1 MHQASNL
8 YLSPR
13 VQNPVNNKP
22 VKPLLAETSRIE
34 VIRSFCRWTGVRGLQ
49 HILRVEHP
57 VLRTIWAVFGVFML
71 FGNIGLITLLLTHY
85 YRFNTIENIKIQRG
99 IPVEFPHVTL
109 CNVDPVNSD
118 RVHCLKN
125 ADLPGCAHAK
135 KYVYILEKYMTGNN
149 YFEHFKNSS
158 LWSKLEDPS
167 MVAIFYQLIG
177 MEAASHIGH
186 QLDDFI
192 IPNLCELTTR
202 EKGGILV
209 KRKCKRAGLLALNF
223 VTYKHF
229 NCYTLAI
236 SDRDL
241 SNRAIRL
248 SVVLYLDEEE
258 DLMCRPYCTH
268 EFTEW
273 AGAKVVVHPVN
284 TFPDIEQMGMNLLP
298 GASNQILI
306 DEIRQFEKKDLSS
319 DPCEKKQDK
328 TLPLVYF
335 NIKTQRFETREM
347 AYTDTLCVQLR
358 SQEATIKNCQC
369 VDLLMRIPGSQLD
382 KVDQLPFCGN
392 LSRPDVDANLECNQH
407 VRLNNSKLFRQLC
420 PMPCVH
426 MQYNYELTQLRWP
439 QKPRILKYYKE
450 LKDRVYYKRKFKVYE
465 EIEELALK
473 NATLALEMLQK
484 TDIFEK
490 NMLQLDINRPNVDT
504 LVKYTENE
512 EYTLPTLMSQLGG
525 INSIFLGFTCITI
538 LELIELGFRLTW
550 VTWPSLNPIVGW
562 MSRSNSTSG
571 AAHNPSI
578 VNQETS
584 PELTAKYSRNLNI
597 PFSDDMAPLTYPR
610 KSNILDC
617 KHPELRHLEL
627 RQSDLSK
634 DDHED
639 PPVEITNEKCSP
651 LKDDNKHMTEN
662 NVLFF
667 NDIRE
672 SE

>member
-1 MHQASNL
+1 MHQAPNL

-13 VQNPVNNKP
+13 VQNPVSNKP

-99 IPVEFPHVTL
+99 VSVEFPHVTL

-125 ADLPGCAHAK
+125 ANLPGCAHAK
-135 KYVYILEKYMTGNN
+135 KYVYILEKYMTANN
-149 YFEHFKNSS
+149 YFEQFKNSS

-192 IPNLCELTTR
+192 IRNLCELTTR

-209 KRKCKRAGLLALNF
+209 KRKCNTAGLLAYNF
-223 VTYKHF
+223 SF
-229 NCYTLAI
+229 F
-236 SDRDL
+236 
-241 SNRAIRL
+241 
-248 SVVLYLDEEE
+248 YLDEEE

-306 DEIRQFEKKDLSS
+306 DEIRQFEKKDLNT

-382 KVDQLPFCGN
+382 KVDLLPFCGN
-392 LSRPDVDANLECNQH
+392 LSRPDVEVNLECNQH

-473 NATLALEMLQK
+473 NATVALEMLQK

-490 NMLQLDINRPNVDT
+490 NMLQLDISRPNLDT

-550 VTWPSLNPIVGW
+550 VTWPSLNPIAGW
-562 MSRSNSTSG
+562 ISRSNSTSG
-571 AAHNPSI
+571 VARNPS
-578 VNQETS
+578 VANQGTS
-584 PELTAKYSRNLNI
+584 PELTRKYFNNLNI
-597 PFSDDMAPLTYPR
+597 PSSDDVAHLTHPR
-610 KSNILDC
+610 RSNVSNF
-617 KHPELRHLEL
+617 KHPEMG
-627 RQSDLSK
+627 QSEPRLNDLPR
-634 DDHED
+634 DVHENS
-639 PPVEITNEKCSP
+639 PVNLTYEKCSS
-651 LKDDNKHMTEN
+651 LEDDNKHIAEN
-662 NVLFF
+662 SVPFL
-667 NDIRE
+667 NDIQE
-672 SE
+672 LE